1 MQSSITYAIL
11 IKKTQPLKK
20 KLQRCNLVFYRN
32 DFDLH
37 RAKIDQDLDIFADEL
52 NAFQSGSGEQYNSLE
67 LMLSDKINTWKL
79 KSIQKIQEDA
89 EEARQQV
96 QTLIALNNGKTTSC
110 VHKITQE
117 LKQDRQ
123 NHGFDERDLN
133 KWKKKLDELK
143 LNVSKSDL
151 YIDEQQSENDF
162 ITNLLAKEK
171 ESFERVCGPVSIKEN
186 VQLASHNFNIF
197 PISGEFVAEDNIILE
212 NSYQSNSSYGWAGH
226 NEVYTNGKCS
236 KKVNGYTSDYSKGDV
251 IELTLDCDHHL
262 IRMANIRSTKSYE
275 INVDLKDC
283 PFPWMLHLNLF
294 HHQTRIR
301 VNLLK
306 VSRKQ

>member
-1 MQSSITYAIL
+1 
-11 IKKTQPLKK
+11 
-20 KLQRCNLVFYRN
+20 
-32 DFDLH
+32 
-37 RAKIDQDLDIFADEL
+37 
-52 NAFQSGSGEQYNSLE
+52 
-67 LMLSDKINTWKL
+67 MLSDKINTWKL

-197 PISGEFVAEDNIILE
+197 PISGEFVAEDNIILVCVE
-212 NSYQSNSSYGWAGH
+212 S
-226 NEVYTNGKCS
+226 
-236 KKVNGYTSDYSKGDV
+236 
-251 IELTLDCDHHL
+251 
-262 IRMANIRSTKSYE
+262 
-275 INVDLKDC
+275 DLK
-283 PFPWMLHLNLF
+283 
-294 HHQTRIR
+294 
-301 VNLLK
+301 
-306 VSRKQ
+306 

>member
-197 PISGEFVAEDNIILE
+197 PISGEFVAEDNIIL
-212 NSYQSNSSYGWAGH
+212 
-226 NEVYTNGKCS
+226 VC
-236 KKVNGYTSDYSKGDV
+236 
-251 IELTLDCDHHL
+251 IE
-262 IRMANIRSTKSYE
+262 S
-275 INVDLKDC
+275 DLK
-283 PFPWMLHLNLF
+283 
-294 HHQTRIR
+294 
-301 VNLLK
+301 
-306 VSRKQ
+306 